1 MPLVVLPVGFLTDS
15 LSVTGA
21 GAASGEDDDLEPL
34 DNASVD
40 VRWIFTPDFFKIDK
54 CQVLFQGDHNA
65 KYNIICNLTD
75 QNGDVIATGSD
86 QVSIN
91 SLTFVTKNI
100 EIDPDIDIDLVH
112 DVRVVVVRV
121 K

>member
-1 MPLVVLPVGFLTDS
+1 MPLVLLPVGFLTDS
-15 LSVTGA
+15 LTVTGA

-54 CQVLFQGDHNA
+54 CQILFQGDHNA
-65 KYNIICNLTD
+65 KYNVICNLID
-75 QNGDVIATGSD
+75 QNGEVIATGSD
-86 QVSIN
+86 QVSTN
-91 SLTFVTKNI
+91 SLTFVTKDI

>member
-34 DNASVD
+34 DNTSVD
-40 VRWIFTPDFFKIDK
+40 VRWIFTPDYAMIDK

-75 QNGDVIATGSD
+75 ENGNVIATGSGE
-86 QVSIN
+86 VSTN
-91 SLTFVTKNI
+91 SLTFVIKDI
-100 EIDPDIDIDLVH
+100 EIDPDVDIDLVH
-112 DVRVVVVRV
+112 DVKVVVVRV